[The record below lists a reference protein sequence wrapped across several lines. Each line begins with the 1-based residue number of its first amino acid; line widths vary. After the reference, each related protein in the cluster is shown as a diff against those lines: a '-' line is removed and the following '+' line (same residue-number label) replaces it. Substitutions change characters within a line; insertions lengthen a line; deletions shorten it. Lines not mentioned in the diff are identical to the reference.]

1 MVNYIAASY
10 CVEFKGGLPR
20 FLQKIRL
27 NSQCWLESEEAE
39 AKEGTGGCSYVRYDS
54 DHETHSD
61 SS

>member
-1 MVNYIAASY
+1 MY

-27 NSQCWLESEEAE
+27 NSQCWLEFEEAE
-39 AKEGTGGCSYVRYDS
+39 AKEGVDVHMVYDS